1 MRMILKILSMRP
13 FVWILSFILLSGFV
27 FGITLKKE
35 NPNKDKL
42 LLEIISYVL
51 DRGHFDPKDINDV
64 FSENAYMSYL
74 ENIDGQHRFFLK
86 SDINSF
92 NSYRHL
98 IDDEIKNT
106 QVEFFNLSFEK
117 LMERMSQVEGF
128 YKSLLETPFDF
139 SIKDEINLDFKKA
152 SYANNLTELRSI
164 WRKRLKLN
172 ALERFTSKKDE
183 EVQKLEIDVSYVMKT
198 DNELEVKAREIIS
211 ENMDAFFER
220 YNDLNRKDW
229 FSIYIN
235 SIVLQF
241 DPHTSYLAPNDKDRF
256 DASMSGEFEGIG
268 ARLQKRNQEVK
279 IVEVISGGPVW
290 RDELLEIGDI
300 ILKVA
305 QPNKEAVDI
314 SGMRLDDSIKLIKGP
329 KGTQVILTIKRVD
342 GSIEDVKVTRD
353 VVILEETYAR
363 SSLITNDKESFGLI
377 ELPKF
382 YVNFQDYNQRNAA
395 TDVKKE
401 LEQLKQKNVKG
412 IILDLRN
419 NGGGSLKTVVE
430 MAGYFI
436 KEGPVVQV
444 KSTGGKK
451 EVLKDID
458 PRIVWDGPLVILV
471 NEFSASAS
479 EIIAAALQDYKRAII
494 LGSKQTF
501 GKGTVQNVF
510 DLNRMITGGTY
521 GDLGALKVTTDKF
534 YRINGRST
542 QLEGVKSDVVFPNR
556 YAYVEMGEKDQDN
569 PLAWDSISPALYKTF
584 EGLNNYEYSLSRSKQ
599 RVKDNP
605 ILTLIDE
612 QALWIKKQQENYT
625 YSLDFTSY
633 KATRESNKTY
643 SERFK
648 KLGDYESSLEF
659 QWLPEAGLQAEV
671 NDDLI
676 IKRKRW
682 QKSLKKDIY
691 ISEAIEILKDLSTQL
706 SGNNIIAEVKN

>member
-1 MRMILKILSMRP
+1 MRLKILSMRP

-27 FGITLKKE
+27 YGISLKKE

-51 DRGHFDPKDINDV
+51 DRGHFDPKDINDE
-64 FSENAYMSYL
+64 FSENVYMSYL

-86 SDINSF
+86 SDINAF
-92 NSYRHL
+92 NSYRYL

-117 LMERMSQVEGF
+117 LMERMAQVEGF

-152 SYANNLTELRSI
+152 SYANNLIELRAI

-183 EVQKLEIDVSYVMKT
+183 QAQKLKKDVTYVMKT
-198 DNELEVKAREIIS
+198 DNELEEKAREIIS

-220 YNDLNRKDW
+220 YNDLNRKNW

-241 DPHTSYLAPNDKDRF
+241 DPHTSYLAPSEKDRF

-342 GSIEDVKVTRD
+342 GAIEDVKVTRD

-363 SSLITNDKESFGLI
+363 SSLIINDKESFGLI

-382 YVNFQDYNQRNAA
+382 YINFQDYNQRNAA

-458 PRIVWDGPLVILV
+458 PSIVWDGPLVILV

-556 YAYVEMGEKDQDN
+556 YSYVDMGEKDQDN
-569 PLAWDSISPALYKTF
+569 PLAWDSITPAFYSPF
-584 EGLNNYEYSLSRSKQ
+584 EGMNNYEYSLSRSKQ
-599 RVKDNP
+599 RIKDNP
-605 ILTLIDE
+605 FITLIDE
-612 QALWIKKQQENYT
+612 QALWIKKQQENYI

-633 KATRESNKTY
+633 KATRQSNKTY

-648 KLGDYESSLEF
+648 KLGEYESSLEF
-659 QWLPEAGLQAEV
+659 QWLPEARLEV
-671 NDDLI
+671 ELNDDLI

-706 SGNNIIAEVKN
+706 RGNNIIAEVKN

>member
-1 MRMILKILSMRP
+1 MKIRLKILSMRP

-27 FGITLKKE
+27 YGITLKKE

-51 DRGHFDPKDINDV
+51 DRGHFDPKDINDE
-64 FSENAYMSYL
+64 FSENVYMSYL

-86 SDINSF
+86 SDINAF
-92 NSYRHL
+92 NSYRYL
-98 IDDEIKNT
+98 IDNEIKNT

-117 LMERMSQVEGF
+117 LMERMAQVEGF

-152 SYANNLTELRSI
+152 SYANNLIELRAI

-183 EVQKLEIDVSYVMKT
+183 EAQKLKKDVTYVMKT
-198 DNELEVKAREIIS
+198 DNELEEKAREIIS

-220 YNDLNRKDW
+220 YNDLNRKNW

-241 DPHTSYLAPNDKDRF
+241 DPHTSYLAPSEKDRF

-342 GSIEDVKVTRD
+342 GAIEDVKVTRD

-382 YVNFQDYNQRNAA
+382 YINFQDYNQRNAA

-458 PRIVWDGPLVILV
+458 PSIVWDGPLVILV

-556 YAYVEMGEKDQDN
+556 YSYVDMGEKDQDN
-569 PLAWDSISPALYKTF
+569 PLAWDSITPAFYKPF
-584 EGLNNYEYSLSRSKQ
+584 EGMNNYEYSLSRSKQ
-599 RVKDNP
+599 RIKDNP
-605 ILTLIDE
+605 FITLIDE
-612 QALWIKKQQENYT
+612 QALWIKKQQENYI

-633 KATRESNKTY
+633 KATRQSNKTY

-648 KLGDYESSLEF
+648 KLGEYESSLEF
-659 QWLPEAGLQAEV
+659 QWLPEARLEVEV

-706 SGNNIIAEVKN
+706 RGNNIIAEVKN

>member
-1 MRMILKILSMRP
+1 MRMRLKILSIRP

-64 FSENAYMSYL
+64 FSENVYMSYL

-92 NSYRHL
+92 NSYRYL

-152 SYANNLTELRSI
+152 SYANNLIELRAI

-183 EVQKLEIDVSYVMKT
+183 EVQKLEKDATYVMKT
-198 DNELEVKAREIIS
+198 DNELEEKAREIIS

-241 DPHTSYLAPNDKDRF
+241 DPHTSYLAPSDKDRF

-342 GSIEDVKVTRD
+342 GAIEDVKVTRD

-363 SSLITNDKESFGLI
+363 SFLIKDDKESFGLI

-382 YVNFQDYNQRNAA
+382 YINFQDYNQRNAA

-419 NGGGSLKTVVE
+419 NGGGSLKTVVD

-458 PRIVWDGPLVILV
+458 PSIVWDGPLVILV

-479 EIIAAALQDYKRAII
+479 EIIAAAMQDYKRAII

-569 PLAWDSISPALYKTF
+569 PLAWDSITPAFYKPF
-584 EGLNNYEYSLSRSKQ
+584 EGMNNYEYSLSRSKQ
-599 RVKDNP
+599 RMKDNP
-605 ILTLIDE
+605 FITLIDE

-633 KATRESNKTY
+633 RATRQSNKTY

-706 SGNNIIAEVKN
+706 MGNNIIAEVKN

>member
-1 MRMILKILSMRP
+1 MRP

-64 FSENAYMSYL
+64 FSENVYMSYL

-86 SDINSF
+86 SDINAF
-92 NSYRHL
+92 NSYRYL

-152 SYANNLTELRSI
+152 SYANNLIELRAI

-183 EVQKLEIDVSYVMKT
+183 EVQKLEKDLTYVMKT
-198 DNELEVKAREIIS
+198 DNELEEKAREIIS

-241 DPHTSYLAPNDKDRF
+241 DPHTSYLAPSDKDRF

-382 YVNFQDYNQRNAA
+382 YINFQDYNQRNAA

-436 KEGPVVQV
+436 REGPVVQV

-458 PRIVWDGPLVILV
+458 PSIVWDGPLVILV

-599 RVKDNP
+599 RIKDNP

-706 SGNNIIAEVKN
+706 RGNNIIAEVKN

>member
-1 MRMILKILSMRP
+1 
-13 FVWILSFILLSGFV
+13 
-27 FGITLKKE
+27 
-35 NPNKDKL
+35 
-42 LLEIISYVL
+42 
-51 DRGHFDPKDINDV
+51 
-64 FSENAYMSYL
+64 
-74 ENIDGQHRFFLK
+74 
-86 SDINSF
+86 
-92 NSYRHL
+92 
-98 IDDEIKNT
+98 
-106 QVEFFNLSFEK
+106 
-117 LMERMSQVEGF
+117 MERMSQVEGF

-152 SYANNLTELRSI
+152 SYANNLIELRAI

-183 EVQKLEIDVSYVMKT
+183 EVQKLEKDATYVMKT
-198 DNELEVKAREIIS
+198 DNELEEKAREIIS

-241 DPHTSYLAPNDKDRF
+241 DPHTSYLAPSDKDRF

-342 GSIEDVKVTRD
+342 GAIEDVKVTRD

-363 SSLITNDKESFGLI
+363 SFLIKDDKESFGLI

-382 YVNFQDYNQRNAA
+382 YINFQDYNQRNAA

-419 NGGGSLKTVVE
+419 NGGGSLKTVVD

-458 PRIVWDGPLVILV
+458 PSIVWDGPLVILV

-479 EIIAAALQDYKRAII
+479 EIIAAAMQDYKRAII

-569 PLAWDSISPALYKTF
+569 PLAWDSITPAFYKPF
-584 EGLNNYEYSLSRSKQ
+584 EGMNNYEYSLSRSKQ
-599 RVKDNP
+599 RMKDNP
-605 ILTLIDE
+605 FITLIDE

-633 KATRESNKTY
+633 RATRQSNKTY

-706 SGNNIIAEVKN
+706 RGSNIIAEVKN

>member
-1 MRMILKILSMRP
+1 MRMGLKILSMRP

-64 FSENAYMSYL
+64 FSENVYMSYL

-86 SDINSF
+86 SDINAF
-92 NSYRHL
+92 NSYRYL

-152 SYANNLTELRSI
+152 SYANNLIELRAI

-183 EVQKLEIDVSYVMKT
+183 EVQKLEKEATYVMKT
-198 DNELEVKAREIIS
+198 DNELEEKAREIIS

-241 DPHTSYLAPNDKDRF
+241 DPHTSYLAPSDKDRF

-342 GSIEDVKVTRD
+342 GAIEDVKVTRD

-363 SSLITNDKESFGLI
+363 SFLIKDDKESFGLI

-382 YVNFQDYNQRNAA
+382 YINFQDYNQRNAA

-419 NGGGSLKTVVE
+419 NGGGSLKTVVD

-458 PRIVWDGPLVILV
+458 PSIVWDGPLVILV

-479 EIIAAALQDYKRAII
+479 EIIAAAMQDYKRAII

-569 PLAWDSISPALYKTF
+569 PLAWDSITPAFYKPF
-584 EGLNNYEYSLSRSKQ
+584 EGMNNYEYSLSRSKQ
-599 RVKDNP
+599 RMKDNP
-605 ILTLIDE
+605 FITLIDE

-633 KATRESNKTY
+633 RATRQSNKTY

-706 SGNNIIAEVKN
+706 RGSNIIAEVKN

>member
-1 MRMILKILSMRP
+1 MILKILSMRP

-27 FGITLKKE
+27 FGISLKKE

-198 DNELEVKAREIIS
+198 DSELEVKAREIIS
-211 ENMDAFFER
+211 ENMDSFFER

>member
-1 MRMILKILSMRP
+1 MRP

-64 FSENAYMSYL
+64 FSENVYMSYL

-92 NSYRHL
+92 NSYRYL

-183 EVQKLEIDVSYVMKT
+183 EVQKLEIDVTYVMKT

-241 DPHTSYLAPNDKDRF
+241 DPHTSYLAPSDKDRF

-342 GSIEDVKVTRD
+342 GAIEDVKVTRD

-363 SSLITNDKESFGLI
+363 SFLIKDDKESFGLI

-382 YVNFQDYNQRNAA
+382 YINFQDYNQRNAA

-419 NGGGSLKTVVE
+419 NGGGSLKTVVD

-458 PRIVWDGPLVILV
+458 PSIVWDGPLVILV

-479 EIIAAALQDYKRAII
+479 EIIAAAMQDYKRAII

-569 PLAWDSISPALYKTF
+569 PLAWDSITPAFYKPF
-584 EGLNNYEYSLSRSKQ
+584 EGMNNYEYSLSRSKQ
-599 RVKDNP
+599 RMKDNP
-605 ILTLIDE
+605 FITLIDE

-633 KATRESNKTY
+633 RATRQSNKTY

-706 SGNNIIAEVKN
+706 RGSNIIAEVKN

>member
-1 MRMILKILSMRP
+1 MRMRLKILSIRP

-64 FSENAYMSYL
+64 FSENVYMSYL

-86 SDINSF
+86 SDINAF
-92 NSYRHL
+92 NSYRYL

-152 SYANNLTELRSI
+152 SYANNLIELRAI

-183 EVQKLEIDVSYVMKT
+183 EVQKLEKDATYVMKT
-198 DNELEVKAREIIS
+198 DNELEEKAREIIS

-241 DPHTSYLAPNDKDRF
+241 DPHTSYLAPSDKDRF

-329 KGTQVILTIKRVD
+329 KGTQVILTIKHVD
-342 GSIEDVKVTRD
+342 GAIEDVKVTRD
-353 VVILEETYAR
+353 VVVLEETYAR
-363 SSLITNDKESFGLI
+363 SSLIKDDKESFGLI

-382 YVNFQDYNQRNAA
+382 YINFQDYNQRNAA

-401 LEQLKQKNVKG
+401 LEQLKQENVKG

-419 NGGGSLKTVVE
+419 NGGGSLKTVVD

-436 KEGPVVQV
+436 KEGPIVQV

-458 PRIVWDGPLVILV
+458 PSIVWDGPLVILV

-479 EIIAAALQDYKRAII
+479 EIIAAAMQDYKRAII

-569 PLAWDSISPALYKTF
+569 PLAWDSITPAFYKPF
-584 EGLNNYEYSLSRSKQ
+584 EGMNNYEYSLSRSKQ
-599 RVKDNP
+599 RMKDNP
-605 ILTLIDE
+605 FITLIDE

-633 KATRESNKTY
+633 RATRQSNKTY

-706 SGNNIIAEVKN
+706 MGNNIIAEVKN

>member
-1 MRMILKILSMRP
+1 MRMRLKILSIRP

-64 FSENAYMSYL
+64 FSENVYMSYL

-92 NSYRHL
+92 NSYRYL

-152 SYANNLTELRSI
+152 SYANNLIELRAI

-183 EVQKLEIDVSYVMKT
+183 EVQKLEKDATYVMKT
-198 DNELEVKAREIIS
+198 DNELEEKAREIIS

-241 DPHTSYLAPNDKDRF
+241 DPHTSYLAPSDKDRF

-329 KGTQVILTIKRVD
+329 KGTQVILTIKHVD
-342 GSIEDVKVTRD
+342 GAIEDVKVTRD
-353 VVILEETYAR
+353 VVVLEETYAR
-363 SSLITNDKESFGLI
+363 SSLIKDDKESFGLI

-382 YVNFQDYNQRNAA
+382 YINFQDYNQRNAA

-401 LEQLKQKNVKG
+401 LEQLKQENVKG

-419 NGGGSLKTVVE
+419 NGGGSLKTVVD

-436 KEGPVVQV
+436 KEGPIVQV

-458 PRIVWDGPLVILV
+458 PSIVWDGPLVILV

-510 DLNRMITGGTY
+510 DLNRMITGGTH

-569 PLAWDSISPALYKTF
+569 PLAWDSITPAFYKPF
-584 EGLNNYEYSLSRSKQ
+584 EGMNNYEYSLSRSKQ
-599 RVKDNP
+599 RMKDNP
-605 ILTLIDE
+605 FITLIDE
-612 QALWIKKQQENYT
+612 QALWIKKQQENYI

-633 KATRESNKTY
+633 KATRQYNKTY

-648 KLGDYESSLEF
+648 KLGNFESSLEF
-659 QWLPEAGLQAEV
+659 QWLPEAGSKAEV

-706 SGNNIIAEVKN
+706 MGNNIIAEVKN

>member
-1 MRMILKILSMRP
+1 MRP

-27 FGITLKKE
+27 FGISLKKE

-436 KEGPVVQV
+436 REGPVVQV

-458 PRIVWDGPLVILV
+458 PSIVWDGPLVILV

>member
-1 MRMILKILSMRP
+1 MKMRFKILSMRP

-42 LLEIISYVL
+42 LLEIITYVL

-64 FSENAYMSYL
+64 FSENVYTSYL

-86 SDINSF
+86 SDINAF
-92 NSYRHL
+92 NSYRYL

-152 SYANNLTELRSI
+152 SYANNLIELKAI

-183 EVQKLEIDVSYVMKT
+183 EAQKLEKDVTYVMKT
-198 DNELEVKAREIIS
+198 DNELEEKAREIIS

-220 YNDLNRKDW
+220 YNDLNRKNW

-241 DPHTSYLAPNDKDRF
+241 DPHTSYLAPSEKDRF

-305 QPNKEAVDI
+305 QPNKEAIDI

-342 GSIEDVKVTRD
+342 GSIEEVKVTRD

-363 SSLITNDKESFGLI
+363 SSLIKNDEESFGLI

-382 YVNFQDYNQRNAA
+382 YINFQDYNQRNAA

-458 PRIVWDGPLVILV
+458 PSIVWGGPLVILV

-494 LGSKQTF
+494 VGSNQTF
-501 GKGTVQNVF
+501 GKGTVQNIF
-510 DLNRMITGGTY
+510 DLNKMITGGTY

-569 PLAWDSISPALYKTF
+569 PLAWDSITPASYKPF
-584 EGLNNYEYSLSRSKQ
+584 EGMNNYEYSLSRSKQ
-599 RVKDNP
+599 RMKENP
-605 ILTLIDE
+605 FLSLIDE

-633 KATRESNKTY
+633 KTTRHSNKTY

-648 KLGDYESSLEF
+648 KLGEYESSLEF
-659 QWLPEAGLQAEV
+659 KWLPEARLEVEV

-706 SGNNIIAEVKN
+706 RGNNIIAEVKN

>member
-1 MRMILKILSMRP
+1 MRP

-42 LLEIISYVL
+42 LLEIITYVL

-64 FSENAYMSYL
+64 FSENVYLSYL

-86 SDINSF
+86 SDINAF
-92 NSYRHL
+92 NSFRYL

-152 SYANNLTELRSI
+152 SYANNLTELRAI

-183 EVQKLEIDVSYVMKT
+183 EIQKLEKDATYVMKT
-198 DNELEVKAREIIS
+198 DNELEEKAREIIS

-241 DPHTSYLAPNDKDRF
+241 DPHTSYLAPSDKDRF

-329 KGTQVILTIKRVD
+329 KGTQVILTIKHVD
-342 GSIEDVKVTRD
+342 GAIEDVKVTRD

-363 SSLITNDKESFGLI
+363 SFLIKDEKESFGLI

-382 YVNFQDYNQRNAA
+382 YINFQDYNQRNAA

-419 NGGGSLKTVVE
+419 NGGGSLKTVVD

-451 EVLKDID
+451 EVLKDVD
-458 PRIVWDGPLVILV
+458 PSIVWDGPLVILV

-479 EIIAAALQDYKRAII
+479 EIIAAAMQDYKRAII

-569 PLAWDSISPALYKTF
+569 PLAWDSITPAFYKPF
-584 EGLNNYEYSLSRSKQ
+584 EGMNNYEYSLSRSKQ
-599 RVKDNP
+599 RMKDNP
-605 ILTLIDE
+605 FITLIDE

-633 KATRESNKTY
+633 RATRQFNKTY

-706 SGNNIIAEVKN
+706 RGSNIIAEVKN

>member
-1 MRMILKILSMRP
+1 MRP

-198 DNELEVKAREIIS
+198 DSELEVKAREIIS

-584 EGLNNYEYSLSRSKQ
+584 EGLNNYEYSLSKSKQ

>member
-1 MRMILKILSMRP
+1 MRP

-27 FGITLKKE
+27 YGITLKKE

-51 DRGHFDPKDINDV
+51 DRGHFDPKDINDE
-64 FSENAYMSYL
+64 FSENVYMSYL

-86 SDINSF
+86 SDINAF
-92 NSYRHL
+92 NSYRYL
-98 IDDEIKNT
+98 IDNEIKNT

-117 LMERMSQVEGF
+117 LMERMAQVEGF

-152 SYANNLTELRSI
+152 SYANNLIELRAI

-183 EVQKLEIDVSYVMKT
+183 EAQKLKKDVTYVMKT
-198 DNELEVKAREIIS
+198 DNELEEKAREIIS

-220 YNDLNRKDW
+220 YNDLNRKNW

-241 DPHTSYLAPNDKDRF
+241 DPHTSYLAPSEKDRF

-329 KGTQVILTIKRVD
+329 KGTQVILTIKHVD
-342 GSIEDVKVTRD
+342 GAIEDVKVTRD

-382 YVNFQDYNQRNAA
+382 YINFQDYNQRNAA

-458 PRIVWDGPLVILV
+458 PSIVWDGPLVILV

-556 YAYVEMGEKDQDN
+556 YSYVDMGEKDQDN
-569 PLAWDSISPALYKTF
+569 PLAWDSITPAFYKPF
-584 EGLNNYEYSLSRSKQ
+584 EGMNNYEYSLSRSKQ
-599 RVKDNP
+599 RIKDNP
-605 ILTLIDE
+605 FITLIDE
-612 QALWIKKQQENYT
+612 QALWIKKQQENYI
-625 YSLDFTSY
+625 YSLDFKSY
-633 KATRESNKTY
+633 KATRQSNKIY

-648 KLGDYESSLEF
+648 KLGEYESSLEF
-659 QWLPEAGLQAEV
+659 QWLPEARLEVEV

-706 SGNNIIAEVKN
+706 RGNNIIAEVKN

>member
-1 MRMILKILSMRP
+1 MRP

-27 FGITLKKE
+27 YGITLKKE

-51 DRGHFDPKDINDV
+51 DRGHFDPKDINDE
-64 FSENAYMSYL
+64 FSENVYMSYL

-86 SDINSF
+86 SDINTF
-92 NSYRHL
+92 NSYRYL

-117 LMERMSQVEGF
+117 LMERMAQVEGF

-152 SYANNLTELRSI
+152 LYANNLIELRAI

-183 EVQKLEIDVSYVMKT
+183 EAQKSKKDVTYVMKT
-198 DNELEVKAREIIS
+198 DNELEEKAREIIS

-220 YNDLNRKDW
+220 YNDLNRKNW

-241 DPHTSYLAPNDKDRF
+241 DPHTSYLAPSEKDRF

-342 GSIEDVKVTRD
+342 GSIEDVRVTRD

-363 SSLITNDKESFGLI
+363 SSLITDDKESFGLI

-382 YVNFQDYNQRNAA
+382 YINFQDYNQRNAA

-451 EVLKDID
+451 EVLKDTD
-458 PRIVWDGPLVILV
+458 PSIVWDGPLVILV

-556 YAYVEMGEKDQDN
+556 YAYVDMGEKDQDN
-569 PLAWDSISPALYKTF
+569 PLAWDSITPAFYKPF
-584 EGLNNYEYSLSRSKQ
+584 EGMNNSEYSLSRSKK
-599 RVKDNP
+599 RIKDNP
-605 ILTLIDE
+605 FITLIDE

-633 KATRESNKTY
+633 KTTRHSNKTY

-648 KLGDYESSLEF
+648 KLGEYESSLEF
-659 QWLPEAGLQAEV
+659 KWLPEARLEVEV

-706 SGNNIIAEVKN
+706 RGNNIIAEVKN

>member
-1 MRMILKILSMRP
+1 MRP

-64 FSENAYMSYL
+64 FSENVYMSYL

-92 NSYRHL
+92 NSYRYL

-241 DPHTSYLAPNDKDRF
+241 DPHTSYLAPSDKDRF

-382 YVNFQDYNQRNAA
+382 YINFQDYNQRNAA

-436 KEGPVVQV
+436 REGPVVQV

-458 PRIVWDGPLVILV
+458 PSIVWDGPLVILV

-599 RVKDNP
+599 RIKDNP

>member
-1 MRMILKILSMRP
+1 MILKILSMRP

-198 DNELEVKAREIIS
+198 DSELEVKAREIIS

-584 EGLNNYEYSLSRSKQ
+584 EGLNNYEYSLSKSKQ

>member
-1 MRMILKILSMRP
+1 MRP

-92 NSYRHL
+92 NFYRHL

>member
-1 MRMILKILSMRP
+1 MKMILKILSIRP
-13 FVWILSFILLSGFV
+13 FVWILSFILLSGLV
-27 FGITLKKE
+27 FGITIKKE

-42 LLEIISYVL
+42 LLEIITYVL
-51 DRGHFDPKDINDV
+51 DRGHFDPKDINDL
-64 FSENAYMSYL
+64 FSENVYMSYL

-86 SDINSF
+86 SDIRAF
-92 NSYRHL
+92 NAYRYR

-106 QVEFFNLSFEK
+106 QVEFFNLSFGK

-152 SYANNLTELRSI
+152 SYAINLTELRSI

-172 ALERFTSKKDE
+172 ALERFTSKKNE
-183 EVQKLEIDVSYVMKT
+183 EVQKLEKDVNYVMKT
-198 DNELEVKAREIIS
+198 DSELEEKARDIIL

-241 DPHTSYLAPNDKDRF
+241 DPHTSYLAPSDKDRF

-342 GSIEDVKVTRD
+342 GAIEDVKVTRD
-353 VVILEETYAR
+353 VVVLEETYAR
-363 SSLITNDKESFGLI
+363 SSLIKDDKESFGLI

-382 YVNFQDYNQRNAA
+382 YINFQDYNQRNAA

-401 LEQLKQKNVKG
+401 LEQLKQENVKG

-419 NGGGSLKTVVE
+419 NGGGSLKTVVD

-436 KEGPVVQV
+436 KEGPIVQV

-458 PRIVWDGPLVILV
+458 PSIVWDGPLVILV

-510 DLNRMITGGTY
+510 DLNRMITGGTH

-569 PLAWDSISPALYKTF
+569 PLAWDSITPAFYKPF
-584 EGLNNYEYSLSRSKQ
+584 EGMNNYEYSLSRSKQ
-599 RVKDNP
+599 RMKDNP
-605 ILTLIDE
+605 FITLIDE
-612 QALWIKKQQENYT
+612 QALWIKKQQENYI

-633 KATRESNKTY
+633 KATRQYNKTY

-648 KLGDYESSLEF
+648 KLGNFESSLEF
-659 QWLPEAGLQAEV
+659 QWLPEAGSKAEV

-706 SGNNIIAEVKN
+706 RGNNIIAEVKN

>member
-1 MRMILKILSMRP
+1 MRLKILSMRP

-64 FSENAYMSYL
+64 FSENVYMSYL

-92 NSYRHL
+92 NSYRYL

-241 DPHTSYLAPNDKDRF
+241 DPHTSYLAPSDKDRF

-382 YVNFQDYNQRNAA
+382 YINFQDYNQRNAA

-436 KEGPVVQV
+436 REGPVVQV

-458 PRIVWDGPLVILV
+458 PSIVWDGPLVILV

-599 RVKDNP
+599 RIKDNP

-706 SGNNIIAEVKN
+706 NGNNIIAEVKN

>member
-1 MRMILKILSMRP
+1 MRMRLKILSIRP

-64 FSENAYMSYL
+64 FSENVYMSYL

-86 SDINSF
+86 SDINAF
-92 NSYRHL
+92 NSYRYL

-152 SYANNLTELRSI
+152 SYANNLIELRAI

-183 EVQKLEIDVSYVMKT
+183 EVQKLEKDATYVMKT
-198 DNELEVKAREIIS
+198 DNELEEKAREIIS

-241 DPHTSYLAPNDKDRF
+241 DPHTSYLAPSDKDRF

-342 GSIEDVKVTRD
+342 GAIEDVKVTRD

-363 SSLITNDKESFGLI
+363 SFLIKDDKESFGLI

-382 YVNFQDYNQRNAA
+382 YINFQDYNQRNAA

-419 NGGGSLKTVVE
+419 NGGGSLKTVVD

-458 PRIVWDGPLVILV
+458 PSIVWDGPLVILV

-479 EIIAAALQDYKRAII
+479 EIIAAAMQDYKRAII

-569 PLAWDSISPALYKTF
+569 PLAWDSITPAFYKPF
-584 EGLNNYEYSLSRSKQ
+584 EGMNNYEYSLSRSKQ
-599 RVKDNP
+599 RMKDNP
-605 ILTLIDE
+605 FITLIDE

-633 KATRESNKTY
+633 RATRQSNKTY

-706 SGNNIIAEVKN
+706 MGNNIIAEVKN